1 MRDNYHTP
9 TLGMRITFTS
19 RIINQGAHGIYA
31 PNIFKLFLILLSQKK
46 FN

>member
-31 PNIFKLFLILLSQKK
+31 PNIFKLFFNPLISEKI
-46 FN
+46 